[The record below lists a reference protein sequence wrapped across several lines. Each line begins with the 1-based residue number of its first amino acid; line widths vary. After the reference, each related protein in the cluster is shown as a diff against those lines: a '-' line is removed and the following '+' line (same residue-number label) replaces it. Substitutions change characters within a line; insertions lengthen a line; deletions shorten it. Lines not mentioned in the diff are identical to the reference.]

1 MKKHFLIKGGIKMAE
16 ISAINNFKK
25 YNSKSGR
32 SSIKNV
38 VREAFRELEK
48 FKNNVNQEL
57 TQFNKILV
65 KDLSVLERQY
75 YDTEVDSRSRDVIS
89 IVSQVQTGNFEARNG
104 VDLTYML
111 SLEKWEQYYKENL
124 EFLNDKFGKNAHC
137 VYAVIHFDES
147 TPHMQSMWTFS
158 EENNQKDEYTVS
170 DINTA
175 KVKSALTSAFLRR
188 NKELGLI
195 AGTDEYKKAFEEF
208 KVQEK
213 PKIIERQLAKMNK
226 NKSDKKFKFES
237 GTSPFTKDFYR
248 TFNEEFVNDFM
259 VTNPSINEL
268 KNKVKVFSNE
278 GAEVVVRRTKK
289 VNSSEDLDRTKFAME
304 KEKKD
309 LENKI
314 GSNDYSKN
322 EFMKYMEILSKR
334 EIIDR
339 KKKISKEDFLN
350 EFKNYET
357 DFKVRK
363 SNKGITDFK
372 RIFDIKKIIKD
383 KLNQRQN
390 NKNFKKNLKKEIKL
404 FDEIFKNVDFEAIN
418 KKIED
423 YSKAEKVEELIKNRD
438 NLYFEI
444 KTLETEESN
453 LKSSINFLEKEKNS
467 KNNEIRN
474 LDEQIWEKKIE
485 AEKPYVV
492 SERRKQEL
500 INEALNEARKRGNT
514 LMRNIKKDVEKE
526 EAKNNAIK
534 QDILDK
540 RLQMEPELQ
549 EINNKRRQLNDIYV
563 DLEEKKRRRKAELEK
578 LAQPIIQKE
587 VDDLVREHLRYYEV
601 TDKDIL
607 NFKANNKSEY
617 DKLFG
622 EAETRADEKIK
633 GGYIRRKYDAG
644 NKFINQ
650 MTNLL
655 HEDSNG
661 KFSLLEIEKT
671 VIAAIE
677 KLPDNTYG
685 WWNDFKIN
693 LDIELENTVR
703 ERKAVHNQNKS
714 KSQYHR
720 SR

>member
-1 MKKHFLIKGGIKMAE
+1 MAE

-25 YNSKSGR
+25 YNSGSGR
-32 SSIKNV
+32 SSINNV

-48 FKNNVNQEL
+48 FKNNVNHEL

-75 YDTEVDSRSRDVIS
+75 YDTEVDSRSRDVVS
-89 IVSQVQTGNFEARNG
+89 VVSQVQTGNFEARNG

-124 EFLNDKFGKNAHC
+124 EFLNKKFGKNAHC
-137 VYAVIHFDES
+137 VYAVIHLDES
-147 TPHMQSMWTFS
+147 TPHMQSLWTFS
-158 EENNQKDEYTVS
+158 EANNQKDKYTVS
-170 DINTA
+170 DVNTA

-226 NKSDKKFKFES
+226 NKSDKKFKFEN

-259 VTNPSINEL
+259 VNNTAVNEL
-268 KNKVKVFSNE
+268 KNKVKVFSSE
-278 GAEVVVRRTKK
+278 DVEVVVRRTEK

-309 LENKI
+309 LESKI
-314 GSNDYSKN
+314 GNNDYSKN
-322 EFMKYMEILSKR
+322 EFMKYTEILSKR
-334 EIIDR
+334 EIIDK

-357 DFKVRK
+357 DFKTRK
-363 SNKGITDFK
+363 SNKEITDFK
-372 RIFDIKKIIKD
+372 RIFNIKKIIRD

-423 YSKAEKVEELIKNRD
+423 YSKAEKVEELIKNRE

-444 KTLETEESN
+444 KMLETEASN
-453 LKSSINFLEKEKNS
+453 LKSSINFLEKEQNS

-474 LDEQIWEKKIE
+474 LDEQIWEKRTE

-500 INEALNEARKRGNT
+500 INEALNEARKRGDT

-540 RLQMEPELQ
+540 RLQMERELQ
-549 EINNKRRQLNDIYV
+549 EINNKRRQLNDSYA
-563 DLEEKKRRRKAELEK
+563 DLEEKKRRKKAELEK

-587 VDDLVREHLRYYEV
+587 VDNLVREHLRYYEV

-607 NFKANNKSEY
+607 NFKANNKLEY

-622 EAETRADEKIK
+622 EAEARADEKIK
-633 GGYIRRKYDAG
+633 GAYIRRKHDAG
-644 NKFINQ
+644 NKFIKQ
-650 MTNLL
+650 MTNML
-655 HEDSNG
+655 HEDANG

-677 KLPDNTYG
+677 NVPDNTYG
-685 WWNDFKIN
+685 WWDDFKNN
-693 LDIELENTVR
+693 LNIELENTVR
-703 ERKAVHNQNKS
+703 ERNAVHNRS
-714 KSQYHR
+714 KNDFQYDR

>member
-1 MKKHFLIKGGIKMAE
+1 MVKMAE
-16 ISAINNFKK
+16 ISALNNFKK

-32 SSIKNV
+32 SNINNV

-48 FKNNVNQEL
+48 FKNNVNQKL

-75 YDTEVDSRSRDVIS
+75 SDTKVDSRSRDVVS
-89 IVSQVQTGNFEARNG
+89 VVSQVQTGNFEAKNG

-124 EFLNDKFGKNAHC
+124 EFLSKKFDKNARC

-170 DINTA
+170 DVNPA
-175 KVKSALTSAFLRR
+175 KVKSALSSAFLRR
-188 NKELGLI
+188 NKKLGLT

-213 PKIIERQLAKMNK
+213 PKIIERQLAKLNK
-226 NKSDKKFKFES
+226 NKSDKKFKFEN

-259 VTNPSINEL
+259 LNNPVVNEL

-278 GAEVVVRRTKK
+278 GVEVVVRRTEK
-289 VNSSEDLDRTKFAME
+289 VNSSEELDRTKFAME

-309 LENKI
+309 LESKI

-322 EFMKYMEILSKR
+322 EFMKYTEILSKR
-334 EIIDR
+334 EIIDK

-350 EFKNYET
+350 GFKNYET

-372 RIFDIKKIIKD
+372 RIFNIKKIIRD

-423 YSKAEKVEELIKNRD
+423 YSKGEKVEELIKNRE

-444 KTLETEESN
+444 KTLETKASN
-453 LKSSINFLEKEKNS
+453 LKSSINVLEKEQIS
-467 KNNEIRN
+467 KNDEIRN
-474 LDEQIWEKKIE
+474 LDDQIWEKKME

-500 INEALNEARKRGNT
+500 INEALNEARKRGDT

-540 RLQMEPELQ
+540 RLQMERELQ
-549 EINNKRRQLNDIYV
+549 EINNKRRQLNDSYA
-563 DLEEKKRRRKAELEK
+563 DLEEKKRRKKAELEK

-607 NFKANNKSEY
+607 NFKANNRTEY

-622 EAETRADEKIK
+622 EAQARSDEKIK
-633 GGYIRRKYDAG
+633 GAYIRRKHDAG
-644 NKFINQ
+644 NKFIKQ
-650 MTNLL
+650 MTNML
-655 HEDSNG
+655 HEDANG

-677 KLPDNTYG
+677 NVPDSTYS
-685 WWNDFKIN
+685 WWNDFKNN
-693 LDIELENTVR
+693 LNIELENTVKDKNVVR
-703 ERKAVHNQNKS
+703 NRS
-714 KSQYHR
+714 SSQYDR
-720 SR
+720 S

>member
-1 MKKHFLIKGGIKMAE
+1 
-16 ISAINNFKK
+16 
-25 YNSKSGR
+25 
-32 SSIKNV
+32 
-38 VREAFRELEK
+38 
-48 FKNNVNQEL
+48 
-57 TQFNKILV
+57 
-65 KDLSVLERQY
+65 
-75 YDTEVDSRSRDVIS
+75 
-89 IVSQVQTGNFEARNG
+89 

-124 EFLNDKFGKNAHC
+124 EFLNKKFGKNAHC
-137 VYAVIHFDES
+137 VYAVIHLDES
-147 TPHMQSMWTFS
+147 TPHMQSLWTFS
-158 EENNQKDEYTVS
+158 EANNQKDKYTVS
-170 DINTA
+170 DVNTA

-188 NKELGLI
+188 NKELGLT

-259 VTNPSINEL
+259 VTNPSINDL

-278 GAEVVVRRTKK
+278 GAEVVVRRTEK

-372 RIFDIKKIIKD
+372 RIFNIKKIIKD

-404 FDEIFKNVDFEAIN
+404 FDEVFKNIDFETIN

-423 YSKAEKVEELIKNRD
+423 YSKGEKIEELIKNRE

-444 KTLETEESN
+444 KTLETEASN
-453 LKSSINFLEKEKNS
+453 LKSSINFLEKEQNS

-474 LDEQIWEKKIE
+474 LDEQIWEKKME

-500 INEALNEARKRGNT
+500 INEALNEARKRGDT

-540 RLQMEPELQ
+540 RLQLEQEQQEL
-549 EINNKRRQLNDIYV
+549 NNRLRQLNDSYA
-563 DLEEKKRRRKAELEK
+563 DLEKKKRHRKAELEK
-578 LAQPIIQKE
+578 LGQPIIQKE

-622 EAETRADEKIK
+622 EAEARADEKIK
-633 GGYIRRKYDAG
+633 GAYIRRKHNAG
-644 NKFINQ
+644 NKFIKQ

-655 HEDSNG
+655 HKDSNG

-677 KLPDNTYG
+677 NVPDNTYG
-685 WWNDFKIN
+685 WWDDFKNN
-693 LDIELENTVR
+693 LNIELENTVR
-703 ERKAVHNQNKS
+703 ERNAVHNRS
-714 KSQYHR
+714 KNDFQYDR

>member
-1 MKKHFLIKGGIKMAE
+1 MVKMAE

-32 SSIKNV
+32 SNINNV

-48 FKNNVNQEL
+48 FKNNVNQKL

-75 YDTEVDSRSRDVIS
+75 SDTKVDSRSRDVVS
-89 IVSQVQTGNFEARNG
+89 VVSQVQTGNFEAKNG
-104 VDLTYML
+104 VDLTYVL

-124 EFLNDKFGKNAHC
+124 EFLSKKFDKNARC

-170 DINTA
+170 DVNPA
-175 KVKSALTSAFLRR
+175 KVKSALSSAFLRR

-208 KVQEK
+208 KVQQK
-213 PKIIERQLAKMNK
+213 PKIIERQLAKLNK
-226 NKSDKKFKFES
+226 NKSDKKFKFEN

-259 VTNPSINEL
+259 LNNPVVNEL

-278 GAEVVVRRTKK
+278 GVEVVVRRTEK
-289 VNSSEDLDRTKFAME
+289 VNSSEELDRTKFAME

-309 LENKI
+309 LESKI

-322 EFMKYMEILSKR
+322 EFMKYTEILSKR
-334 EIIDR
+334 EIIDK

-363 SNKGITDFK
+363 SNKEITDFK
-372 RIFDIKKIIKD
+372 RIFNIKKIIRD

-404 FDEIFKNVDFEAIN
+404 FDEIFKNVDFEATN

-423 YSKAEKVEELIKNRD
+423 YSKGEKVEELIKNRE

-444 KTLETEESN
+444 KTLETEASN
-453 LKSSINFLEKEKNS
+453 LKSSINFLEKEQNS

-474 LDEQIWEKKIE
+474 LDEQIWEKRTE

-500 INEALNEARKRGNT
+500 INEALNEARKRGDT

-534 QDILDK
+534 QDILNK
-540 RLQMEPELQ
+540 RLQLEQEQQEL
-549 EINNKRRQLNDIYV
+549 NNRLRQLNDSYA
-563 DLEEKKRRRKAELEK
+563 DLEKKKRHRKAELEK
-578 LAQPIIQKE
+578 LGQPIIQKE
-587 VDDLVREHLRYYEV
+587 VNDLVREHLRYYEV

-622 EAETRADEKIK
+622 EAEARADEKIK
-633 GGYIRRKYDAG
+633 GAYIRRKHNAG
-644 NKFINQ
+644 NKFIKQ
-650 MTNLL
+650 MTNIL

-661 KFSLLEIEKT
+661 KFSLLEIEKA

-677 KLPDNTYG
+677 NVPDNTYG
-685 WWNDFKIN
+685 WWDDFKNN
-693 LDIELENTVR
+693 LNIELENTIKDR
-703 ERKAVHNQNKS
+703 NITRNRTN
-714 KSQYHR
+714 SQYGR
-720 SR
+720 RL

>member
-1 MKKHFLIKGGIKMAE
+1 MAE

-32 SSIKNV
+32 SNINNV

-48 FKNNVNQEL
+48 FKNNVNQKL

-75 YDTEVDSRSRDVIS
+75 SDTKVDSRSRDVVS
-89 IVSQVQTGNFEARNG
+89 VVSQVQTGNFEAKNG

-124 EFLNDKFGKNAHC
+124 EFLSKKFDKNARC

-170 DINTA
+170 DVNPA
-175 KVKSALTSAFLRR
+175 KVKSALSSAFLRR
-188 NKELGLI
+188 NKKLGLT

-213 PKIIERQLAKMNK
+213 PKIIERQLAKLNK
-226 NKSDKKFKFES
+226 NKSDKKFKFEN

-259 VTNPSINEL
+259 LNNPVVNEL

-278 GAEVVVRRTKK
+278 GVEVVVRRTEK
-289 VNSSEDLDRTKFAME
+289 VNSSEELDRTKFAME

-309 LENKI
+309 LESKI

-322 EFMKYMEILSKR
+322 EFMKYTEILSKR
-334 EIIDR
+334 EIIDK

-350 EFKNYET
+350 GFKNYET

-363 SNKGITDFK
+363 SNKKITDFK
-372 RIFDIKKIIKD
+372 RIFNIKKIIRD

-423 YSKAEKVEELIKNRD
+423 YSKGEKVEELIKNRE

-444 KTLETEESN
+444 KTLETEASN
-453 LKSSINFLEKEKNS
+453 LKSSINFLEKEQNS

-474 LDEQIWEKKIE
+474 LDEQIWEKRTE

-500 INEALNEARKRGNT
+500 INEALNEARKRGET
-514 LMRNIKKDVEKE
+514 LMRNIMKDVEKE
-526 EAKNNAIK
+526 KSKNNSLK
-534 QDILDK
+534 QDILNK
-540 RLQMEPELQ
+540 RLQLEQEQQEL
-549 EINNKRRQLNDIYV
+549 NNRLRQLNDSYE
-563 DLEEKKRRRKAELEK
+563 DLEKKKRHRKAELEK
-578 LAQPIIQKE
+578 LGQPIIQKE
-587 VDDLVREHLRYYEV
+587 VNDLVREHLRYYEV

-622 EAETRADEKIK
+622 EAEARADEKIK
-633 GGYIRRKYDAG
+633 GAYIRRKHNAG
-644 NKFINQ
+644 NKFIKQ

-655 HEDSNG
+655 HKDSNG
-661 KFSLLEIEKT
+661 KFSLLEIEKI

-677 KLPDNTYG
+677 KVPDNTYG
-685 WWNDFKIN
+685 WWDDFKNN
-693 LDIELENTVR
+693 LNIELENTVKDR
-703 ERKAVHNQNKS
+703 NITRNRTN
-714 KSQYHR
+714 SQYGR
-720 SR
+720 RL

>member
-1 MKKHFLIKGGIKMAE
+1 MVKMAE

-32 SSIKNV
+32 SNINNV

-48 FKNNVNQEL
+48 FKNNVNQKL

-75 YDTEVDSRSRDVIS
+75 SDTEVDSRSRDVVS
-89 IVSQVQTGNFEARNG
+89 VVSQVQTGNFEAKNG

-124 EFLNDKFGKNAHC
+124 EFLSKKFDKNARC

-170 DINTA
+170 DVNPA
-175 KVKSALTSAFLRR
+175 KVKSALSSAFLRR
-188 NKELGLI
+188 NKKLGLT

-213 PKIIERQLAKMNK
+213 PKIIERQLAKLNK
-226 NKSDKKFKFES
+226 NKSDKKFKFEN

-259 VTNPSINEL
+259 LNNPVVNEL

-278 GAEVVVRRTKK
+278 GVEVVVRRTEK
-289 VNSSEDLDRTKFAME
+289 VNSSEELDRTKFAME

-309 LENKI
+309 LESKI

-334 EIIDR
+334 EIIDK

-357 DFKVRK
+357 DFKTRK
-363 SNKGITDFK
+363 SNKEITDFK
-372 RIFDIKKIIKD
+372 RIFNIKKIIKD

-423 YSKAEKVEELIKNRD
+423 YSKGEKVEELIKNRE

-444 KTLETEESN
+444 KTLETEASN
-453 LKSSINFLEKEKNS
+453 LKSSINFLEKEQNS

-474 LDEQIWEKKIE
+474 LDEQIWEKRTE

-500 INEALNEARKRGNT
+500 INEALNEARKRGDT

-540 RLQMEPELQ
+540 RLQMEREQQEL
-549 EINNKRRQLNDIYV
+549 NNRLRQLNDSYA
-563 DLEEKKRRRKAELEK
+563 DLEEKKRHRKAELEK

-587 VDDLVREHLRYYEV
+587 VDNLVREHLKYYEV

-607 NFKANNKSEY
+607 NFKANNKFEY
-617 DKLFG
+617 DELFG
-622 EAETRADEKIK
+622 EAEARAYETIK
-633 GGYIRRKYDAG
+633 GAYIRRKHDAG
-644 NKFINQ
+644 NKFIKQ
-650 MTNLL
+650 MTNIL

-677 KLPDNTYG
+677 NVPDNTYS
-685 WWNDFKIN
+685 WWNDFKNN
-693 LDIELENTVR
+693 LNIELEKTVKDKNVVR
-703 ERKAVHNQNKS
+703 NRS
-714 KSQYHR
+714 SSQYDR
-720 SR
+720 SL

>member
-1 MKKHFLIKGGIKMAE
+1 MAE

-32 SSIKNV
+32 SSINNV

-57 TQFNKILV
+57 TQFNKILF
-65 KDLSVLERQY
+65 KDLSVLEQQY
-75 YDTEVDSRSRDVIS
+75 YDTEVDSRSRDVVS
-89 IVSQVQTGNFEARNG
+89 VVSQVQTGNFEARNG

-124 EFLNDKFGKNAHC
+124 EFLNKKFGENARC

-147 TPHMQSMWTFS
+147 TPHLHSMWTFS

-170 DINTA
+170 DVNPA
-175 KVKSALTSAFLRR
+175 KVKSALSSAFLRR
-188 NKELGLI
+188 NKELGLV

-213 PKIIERQLAKMNK
+213 PKIIERQLAKLNK
-226 NKSDKKFKFES
+226 NKSDKKFRFES
-237 GTSPFTKDFYR
+237 GTSPFIKDFYR

-259 VTNPSINEL
+259 VNNAAVNKL
-268 KNKVKVFSNE
+268 KNKVKMFSNE
-278 GAEVVVRRTKK
+278 GAEVVVRRTEK
-289 VNSSEDLDRTKFAME
+289 VNSSEDLDRTKFVME
-304 KEKKD
+304 KQKKD

-314 GSNDYSKN
+314 GSNDYSRN

-334 EIIDR
+334 EIIDK

-350 EFKNYET
+350 EFKNCET

-363 SNKGITDFK
+363 SNKEITDFK
-372 RIFDIKKIIKD
+372 RIFNIKKIIKD

-404 FDEIFKNVDFEAIN
+404 FDEVFKNVDFEAIN

-423 YSKAEKVEELIKNRD
+423 YSKGEKVEELIKNRE

-444 KTLETEESN
+444 KTLETKTSN
-453 LKSSINFLEKEKNS
+453 LKSSINFLEKEQIS
-467 KNNEIRN
+467 KNNEIHN
-474 LDEQIWEKKIE
+474 LDEQIWEKKME

-492 SERRKQEL
+492 SERRKEEL
-500 INEALNEARKRGNT
+500 INEALNEARKRGDT

-526 EAKNNAIK
+526 EARNNTIK

-540 RLQMEPELQ
+540 RLQLEHEQQEL
-549 EINNKRRQLNDIYV
+549 NNRLRQLNASYA
-563 DLEEKKRRRKAELEK
+563 DLEEKRKRRKAELEK
-578 LAQPIIQKE
+578 LAQPVVQKE

-601 TDKDIL
+601 ADKDIL

-617 DKLFG
+617 DKLLG
-622 EAETRADEKIK
+622 EVQARADEKIK
-633 GGYIRRKYDAG
+633 GAYIRRKHDAG
-644 NKFINQ
+644 KKFIKQ
-650 MTNLL
+650 MTNML
-655 HEDSNG
+655 HEDTNV
-661 KFSLLEIEKT
+661 KLSLLEIEKT

-677 KLPDNTYG
+677 KVPDNTYG
-685 WWNDFKIN
+685 WWNDFKNN
-693 LDIELENTVR
+693 LNIELENTVKDKNVVR
-703 ERKAVHNQNKS
+703 NRS
-714 KSQYHR
+714 SSQYDR
-720 SR
+720 S

>member
-1 MKKHFLIKGGIKMAE
+1 MAE

-32 SSIKNV
+32 SSINNV

-48 FKNNVNQEL
+48 FKNNVNQKL

-65 KDLSVLERQY
+65 KDLSVLEQQY
-75 YDTEVDSRSRDVIS
+75 YDTEVDSRSRDVVS
-89 IVSQVQTGNFEARNG
+89 VVSQVQTGNFEARNG

-124 EFLNDKFGKNAHC
+124 EFLNKKFGKNARC

-147 TPHMQSMWTFS
+147 TPHLQSMWTFL

-170 DINTA
+170 DVNPA
-175 KVKSALTSAFLRR
+175 KVKSALSSAFLRR
-188 NKELGLI
+188 NKELGLV

-213 PKIIERQLAKMNK
+213 PKIIERQLAKLNK

-259 VTNPSINEL
+259 VNNAAVNEL
-268 KNKVKVFSNE
+268 KNKIKVFSNE
-278 GAEVVVRRTKK
+278 GVEVVVRRTEK
-289 VNSSEDLDRTKFAME
+289 VNSSEELDRTKLVME
-304 KEKKD
+304 KKKKE

-334 EIIDR
+334 EIIDK

-363 SNKGITDFK
+363 SNKEITDFK
-372 RIFDIKKIIKD
+372 RIFNIKKIIKD
-383 KLNQRQN
+383 KLNQKQN

-404 FDEIFKNVDFEAIN
+404 FDEVFKNVDFEAIN

-423 YSKAEKVEELIKNRD
+423 YSKGEKVEELIKNRE

-444 KTLETEESN
+444 KTLETKTSN
-453 LKSSINFLEKEKNS
+453 LKSSINFLEKEQIS

-474 LDEQIWEKKIE
+474 LDEQILEKKKE
-485 AEKPYVV
+485 AEKPYLV

-500 INEALNEARKRGNT
+500 INEALNEARKRGDT

-540 RLQMEPELQ
+540 RLQMEREQQEL
-549 EINNKRRQLNDIYV
+549 NNRLRQLNDSYA

-578 LAQPIIQKE
+578 LAQPVVQQE

-622 EAETRADEKIK
+622 EAQARSDEKIK
-633 GGYIRRKYDAG
+633 RAYIRRKYDAG
-644 NKFINQ
+644 NKFIKQ
-650 MTNLL
+650 MTKIL
-655 HEDSNG
+655 HEDFNG

-677 KLPDNTYG
+677 NVPDSTYS
-685 WWNDFKIN
+685 WWNDFKNN
-693 LDIELENTVR
+693 LNIELENTVKDKNVVR
-703 ERKAVHNQNKS
+703 NRSN
-714 KSQYHR
+714 SQYDR
-720 SR
+720 SL

>member
-1 MKKHFLIKGGIKMAE
+1 MAE

-32 SSIKNV
+32 SNINNV

-48 FKNNVNQEL
+48 FKNNVNQKL

-75 YDTEVDSRSRDVIS
+75 SDTKVDSRSRDVVS
-89 IVSQVQTGNFEARNG
+89 VVSQVQTGNFEAKNG

-124 EFLNDKFGKNAHC
+124 EFLSKKFDKNARC

-170 DINTA
+170 DVNPA
-175 KVKSALTSAFLRR
+175 KVKSALSSAFLRR
-188 NKELGLI
+188 NKKLGLT

-213 PKIIERQLAKMNK
+213 PKIIERQLAKLNK
-226 NKSDKKFKFES
+226 NKSDKKFKFEN

-259 VTNPSINEL
+259 LNNPVVNEL

-278 GAEVVVRRTKK
+278 GVEVVVRRTEK
-289 VNSSEDLDRTKFAME
+289 VNSSEELDRTKFAME

-309 LENKI
+309 LESKI

-322 EFMKYMEILSKR
+322 EFMKYTEILSKR
-334 EIIDR
+334 EIIDK

-350 EFKNYET
+350 GFKNYET

-363 SNKGITDFK
+363 SNKKITDFK
-372 RIFDIKKIIKD
+372 RIFNIKKIIRD

-423 YSKAEKVEELIKNRD
+423 YSKGEKVEELIKNRE

-444 KTLETEESN
+444 KTLETEASN
-453 LKSSINFLEKEKNS
+453 LKSSINFLEKEQNS

-474 LDEQIWEKKIE
+474 LDEQIWEKRTE

-500 INEALNEARKRGNT
+500 INEALNEARKRGET
-514 LMRNIKKDVEKE
+514 LMRNIMKDVEKE
-526 EAKNNAIK
+526 KSKNNSLK
-534 QDILDK
+534 QDILNK
-540 RLQMEPELQ
+540 RLQLEQEQQEL
-549 EINNKRRQLNDIYV
+549 NNRLRQLNDSYE
-563 DLEEKKRRRKAELEK
+563 DLEKKKRHRKAELEK
-578 LAQPIIQKE
+578 LGQPIIQKE
-587 VDDLVREHLRYYEV
+587 VNDLVREHLRYYEV

-622 EAETRADEKIK
+622 EAEARADEKIK
-633 GGYIRRKYDAG
+633 GAYIRRKHNAG
-644 NKFINQ
+644 NKFIKQ
-650 MTNLL
+650 MTNIL

-677 KLPDNTYG
+677 NVPDNTYG
-685 WWNDFKIN
+685 WWDDFKNN
-693 LDIELENTVR
+693 LNIELENTVKDR
-703 ERKAVHNQNKS
+703 NITRNRTN
-714 KSQYHR
+714 SQYGR
-720 SR
+720 RL

>member
-1 MKKHFLIKGGIKMAE
+1 MAE

-32 SSIKNV
+32 SSINNV

-75 YDTEVDSRSRDVIS
+75 YDTEVDSRSRDVVS
-89 IVSQVQTGNFEARNG
+89 VVSQVQTGNFEARNG

-111 SLEKWEQYYKENL
+111 SLEKWEQYYKENF
-124 EFLNDKFGKNAHC
+124 EFLSKKFDKNARC

-170 DINTA
+170 DVNPA
-175 KVKSALTSAFLRR
+175 KVKSALSSAFLRR
-188 NKELGLI
+188 NKKLGLT

-213 PKIIERQLAKMNK
+213 PKIIERQLAKLNK

-259 VTNPSINEL
+259 VNNAVVNEL

-278 GAEVVVRRTKK
+278 GVEVVVRRTEK
-289 VNSSEDLDRTKFAME
+289 VNSSEELDRTKFAME

-309 LENKI
+309 LESKI

-322 EFMKYMEILSKR
+322 EFMKYTEILSKR
-334 EIIDR
+334 EIIDK

-363 SNKGITDFK
+363 SNKEITDFK
-372 RIFDIKKIIKD
+372 RIFNIKKIIRD

-423 YSKAEKVEELIKNRD
+423 YSKGEKVEELIKNRE

-444 KTLETEESN
+444 KTLETEASN
-453 LKSSINFLEKEKNS
+453 LKSSINFLEKEQNS

-474 LDEQIWEKKIE
+474 LDEQIWEKKME

-500 INEALNEARKRGNT
+500 INEALNEARKRGDT

-534 QDILDK
+534 QDILNK
-540 RLQMEPELQ
+540 RLQLEQEQQEL
-549 EINNKRRQLNDIYV
+549 NNRLRQLNDSYA
-563 DLEEKKRRRKAELEK
+563 DLEKKKRHRKAELEK
-578 LAQPIIQKE
+578 LGQPIIQKE
-587 VDDLVREHLRYYEV
+587 VNDLVREHLRYYEV

-622 EAETRADEKIK
+622 EAEARADEKIK
-633 GGYIRRKYDAG
+633 GAYIRRKHNAG
-644 NKFINQ
+644 NKFIKQ
-650 MTNLL
+650 MTNIL

-677 KLPDNTYG
+677 NVPDNTYG
-685 WWNDFKIN
+685 WWDDFKNN
-693 LDIELENTVR
+693 LNIELENTVKDR
-703 ERKAVHNQNKS
+703 NITRNRTN
-714 KSQYHR
+714 SQYGR
-720 SR
+720 RL

>member
-1 MKKHFLIKGGIKMAE
+1 MAE

-32 SSIKNV
+32 SSINNV

-48 FKNNVNQEL
+48 FKNNVNQKL

-65 KDLSVLERQY
+65 KDLSVLEQQY
-75 YDTEVDSRSRDVIS
+75 YDTEVDSRSRDVVS
-89 IVSQVQTGNFEARNG
+89 VVSQVQTGNFEARNG

-124 EFLNDKFGKNAHC
+124 EFLNKKFGKNARC

-147 TPHMQSMWTFS
+147 TPHLQSMWTFL

-170 DINTA
+170 DVNPA
-175 KVKSALTSAFLRR
+175 KVKSALSSAFLRR
-188 NKELGLI
+188 NKELGLV

-213 PKIIERQLAKMNK
+213 PKIIERQLAKLNK

-259 VTNPSINEL
+259 VNNAAVNEL
-268 KNKVKVFSNE
+268 KNKIKVFSNE
-278 GAEVVVRRTKK
+278 GVEVVVRRTEK
-289 VNSSEDLDRTKFAME
+289 VNSSEELDRTKFVME
-304 KEKKD
+304 KKKKE

-357 DFKVRK
+357 DFKARK
-363 SNKGITDFK
+363 SNKEITNFK
-372 RIFDIKKIIKD
+372 RIFNIKKIIKD

-404 FDEIFKNVDFEAIN
+404 FDEVFKNVDFEAIN

-423 YSKAEKVEELIKNRD
+423 YSKGEKVEELIKNRE

-444 KTLETEESN
+444 KTLETKTSN
-453 LKSSINFLEKEKNS
+453 LKSSINFLEKEQSS

-474 LDEQIWEKKIE
+474 LDEQIWEKKME

-500 INEALNEARKRGNT
+500 INEALNEARKRGDT

-540 RLQMEPELQ
+540 RLQMEREQQEL
-549 EINNKRRQLNDIYV
+549 NNRLRQLNDSYA

-578 LAQPIIQKE
+578 LAQPVVQQE

-622 EAETRADEKIK
+622 EAQARADEKIK
-633 GGYIRRKYDAG
+633 RAYIRRKYDAG
-644 NKFINQ
+644 NKFIKQ
-650 MTNLL
+650 MTKIL
-655 HEDSNG
+655 HEDFNG

-677 KLPDNTYG
+677 NVPDSTYS
-685 WWNDFKIN
+685 WWNDFKNN
-693 LDIELENTVR
+693 LNIELENTVKDKNVVR
-703 ERKAVHNQNKS
+703 NRSN
-714 KSQYHR
+714 SQYDR
-720 SR
+720 SL

>member
-1 MKKHFLIKGGIKMAE
+1 MAE

-25 YNSKSGR
+25 YNSGSGR
-32 SSIKNV
+32 SSINNV

-75 YDTEVDSRSRDVIS
+75 YDTEVDSRSRDVVS
-89 IVSQVQTGNFEARNG
+89 VVSQVQTGNFEAKNG

-124 EFLNDKFGKNAHC
+124 EFLNDKFSKNAHC

-170 DINTA
+170 DVNTA

-195 AGTDEYKKAFEEF
+195 AGTDEYKKAFGEF

-278 GAEVVVRRTKK
+278 DAEVVVRRTEK

-309 LENKI
+309 LESKI

-322 EFMKYMEILSKR
+322 EFMKYTEILSKR
-334 EIIDR
+334 EIVDR

-350 EFKNYET
+350 EFKNCEI

-363 SNKGITDFK
+363 SNKEITDFK
-372 RIFDIKKIIKD
+372 RIFNIKKIIRD

-404 FDEIFKNVDFEAIN
+404 FDEVFKNIDFEAIN

-423 YSKAEKVEELIKNRD
+423 YLKGEKVEELIKNRE

-444 KTLETEESN
+444 KTLETKASN
-453 LKSSINFLEKEKNS
+453 LKSSINVLEKEQIS
-467 KNNEIRN
+467 KNDEIRN
-474 LDEQIWEKKIE
+474 LDDQIWEKKIE

-540 RLQMEPELQ
+540 RLQMERELQ
-549 EINNKRRQLNDIYV
+549 EINNKRRQLNDSYA
-563 DLEEKKRRRKAELEK
+563 DLEEKKRRKKAELEK

-607 NFKANNKSEY
+607 NFKANNKFEY

-622 EAETRADEKIK
+622 EAEAKADEKIK
-633 GGYIRRKYDAG
+633 GAYIRRKHDAG
-644 NKFINQ
+644 NKFIKQ
-650 MTNLL
+650 MTNML
-655 HEDSNG
+655 HEDANG

-677 KLPDNTYG
+677 NVPDNTYG
-685 WWNDFKIN
+685 WWDDFKNN
-693 LDIELENTVR
+693 LNIELENTVKDR
-703 ERKAVHNQNKS
+703 NVVRNRS
-714 KSQYHR
+714 SSQYDR
-720 SR
+720 SL

>member
-32 SSIKNV
+32 SSINNV

-48 FKNNVNQEL
+48 FKNNVNQKL

-65 KDLSVLERQY
+65 KDLSVLEQQY
-75 YDTEVDSRSRDVIS
+75 YDTEVDSRSRDVVS
-89 IVSQVQTGNFEARNG
+89 VVSQVQTGNFEARNG

-124 EFLNDKFGKNAHC
+124 EFLNKKFGKNARC

-147 TPHMQSMWTFS
+147 TPHLQSMWTFL

-170 DINTA
+170 DVNPA
-175 KVKSALTSAFLRR
+175 KVKSALSSAFLRR
-188 NKELGLI
+188 NKELGLV

-213 PKIIERQLAKMNK
+213 PKIIERQLAKLNK

-259 VTNPSINEL
+259 VNNAVVNEL
-268 KNKVKVFSNE
+268 KNKIKVFSNE
-278 GAEVVVRRTKK
+278 GVEVVVRRTEK
-289 VNSSEDLDRTKFAME
+289 VNSSEELDRTKFVME
-304 KEKKD
+304 KKKKE

-363 SNKGITDFK
+363 SNKEITDFK
-372 RIFDIKKIIKD
+372 RIFNIKKIIKD
-383 KLNQRQN
+383 KLNQKQN

-404 FDEIFKNVDFEAIN
+404 FDEVFKNVDFEAIN

-423 YSKAEKVEELIKNRD
+423 YSKGEKVEELIKNRE

-444 KTLETEESN
+444 KTLETKASN
-453 LKSSINFLEKEKNS
+453 LKSSINVLEKEQIS

-492 SERRKQEL
+492 SERRKEEL
-500 INEALNEARKRGNT
+500 INEALNEARKRGDT

-540 RLQMEPELQ
+540 RLQMEREQQEL
-549 EINNKRRQLNDIYV
+549 NNRLRQLNDSYA

-578 LAQPIIQKE
+578 LAQPVVQQE

-622 EAETRADEKIK
+622 EAQARADEKIK
-633 GGYIRRKYDAG
+633 RAYIRRKYDAG
-644 NKFINQ
+644 NKFIKQ
-650 MTNLL
+650 MTKIL
-655 HEDSNG
+655 HEDFNG

-677 KLPDNTYG
+677 NVPDSTYS
-685 WWNDFKIN
+685 WWNDFKNN
-693 LDIELENTVR
+693 LNIELENTVKDKNVVR
-703 ERKAVHNQNKS
+703 NRSN
-714 KSQYHR
+714 SQYDR
-720 SR
+720 SL

>member
-1 MKKHFLIKGGIKMAE
+1 MAE

-25 YNSKSGR
+25 YNSGSGR
-32 SSIKNV
+32 SSINNV

-48 FKNNVNQEL
+48 FKNNVNQDL

-65 KDLSVLERQY
+65 KDLSILEQQY
-75 YDTEVDSRSRDVIS
+75 FDTEVDSRSKDVVS
-89 IVSQVQTGNFEARNG
+89 VVSQVQTGNFEARNG
-104 VDLTYML
+104 VDLTYMI

-124 EFLNDKFGKNAHC
+124 EFLNKKFGKNAHC
-137 VYAVIHFDES
+137 AYAVIHFDES

-158 EENNQKDEYTVS
+158 EENNQKAEYT
-170 DINTA
+170 INDVNPA
-175 KVKSALTSAFLRR
+175 KVKSALSSAFLRR
-188 NKELGLI
+188 NKELGLA

-213 PKIIERQLAKMNK
+213 PKIIERQLAKLNK

-278 GAEVVVRRTKK
+278 GAEVVVRRTEK
-289 VNSSEDLDRTKFAME
+289 VNSFEDLDRTKFAME

-322 EFMKYMEILSKR
+322 EFMKYTEILSKR

-357 DFKVRK
+357 DFKARK
-363 SNKGITDFK
+363 SNKEITDFK
-372 RIFDIKKIIKD
+372 RIFNIKKIIKD
-383 KLNQRQN
+383 KLSQRQE
-390 NKNFKKNLKKEIKL
+390 NKNFKKNLKKEVKL
-404 FDEIFKNVDFEAIN
+404 FDEVFKNVDFETIN

-423 YSKAEKVEELIKNRD
+423 YSKGEKVEELIKNKE

-444 KTLETEESN
+444 KTLETEASN
-453 LKSSINFLEKEKNS
+453 LKSSINFLKKEQIS

-474 LDEQIWEKKIE
+474 LDEQIWKKKTE
-485 AEKPYVV
+485 AEKPYRV

-500 INEALNEARKRGNT
+500 VNEALNEARKRGDT
-514 LMRNIKKDVEKE
+514 LMRNIMKDVEKE
-526 EAKNNAIK
+526 KAKNNALK
-534 QDILDK
+534 QDILNK
-540 RLQMEPELQ
+540 RLQLEREQQEL
-549 EINNKRRQLNDIYV
+549 NNRLRQLNDSYA

-578 LAQPIIQKE
+578 LAQPAIQKE
-587 VDDLVREHLRYYEV
+587 VNDLVREHLRYYEV

-607 NFKANNKSEY
+607 NFKAKNKSEY

-622 EAETRADEKIK
+622 EAEARVDEKIK
-633 GGYIRRKYDAG
+633 GAYVRRKHDAG
-644 NKFINQ
+644 QKFIKQ
-650 MTNLL
+650 ITNLL

-677 KLPDNTYG
+677 NVPDNTYG

-703 ERKAVHNQNKS
+703 ERNAVHNQNKS
-714 KSQYHR
+714 RPQYDR
-720 SR
+720 NR

>member
-32 SSIKNV
+32 SSINNV

-48 FKNNVNQEL
+48 FKNNVNQKL

-65 KDLSVLERQY
+65 KDLSVLEQQY
-75 YDTEVDSRSRDVIS
+75 YDTEVDSRSRDVVS
-89 IVSQVQTGNFEARNG
+89 VVSQVQTGNFEARNG

-124 EFLNDKFGKNAHC
+124 EFLNKKFGKNARC

-147 TPHMQSMWTFS
+147 TPHLQSMWTFL

-170 DINTA
+170 DVNPA
-175 KVKSALTSAFLRR
+175 KVKSALSSAFLRR
-188 NKELGLI
+188 NKELGLV

-213 PKIIERQLAKMNK
+213 PKIIERQLAKLNK

-259 VTNPSINEL
+259 VNNAAVNEL
-268 KNKVKVFSNE
+268 KNKIKVFSNE
-278 GAEVVVRRTKK
+278 GVEVVVRRTEK
-289 VNSSEDLDRTKFAME
+289 VNSSEELDRTKLVME
-304 KEKKD
+304 KKKKE

-334 EIIDR
+334 EIIDK

-363 SNKGITDFK
+363 SNKEITDFK
-372 RIFDIKKIIKD
+372 RIFNIKKIIKD
-383 KLNQRQN
+383 KLNQKQN

-404 FDEIFKNVDFEAIN
+404 FDEVFKNVDFEAIN

-423 YSKAEKVEELIKNRD
+423 YSKGEKVEELIKNRE

-444 KTLETEESN
+444 KTLETKTSN
-453 LKSSINFLEKEKNS
+453 LKSSINFLEKEQIS
-467 KNNEIRN
+467 KNNQIRN
-474 LDEQIWEKKIE
+474 LDEQILEKKKE
-485 AEKPYVV
+485 AEKPYLV

-500 INEALNEARKRGNT
+500 INEALNEARKRGDT

-540 RLQMEPELQ
+540 RLQMEREQQEL
-549 EINNKRRQLNDIYV
+549 NNRLRQLNDSYA

-578 LAQPIIQKE
+578 LAQPVVQQE

-622 EAETRADEKIK
+622 EAQARADEKIK
-633 GGYIRRKYDAG
+633 RAYIRRKYDAG
-644 NKFINQ
+644 NKFIKQ
-650 MTNLL
+650 MTKIL
-655 HEDSNG
+655 HEDFNG

-677 KLPDNTYG
+677 NVPDSTYS
-685 WWNDFKIN
+685 WWNDFKNN
-693 LDIELENTVR
+693 LNIELENTVKDKNVVR
-703 ERKAVHNQNKS
+703 NRSN
-714 KSQYHR
+714 SQYDR
-720 SR
+720 SL

>member
-1 MKKHFLIKGGIKMAE
+1 MAE

-32 SSIKNV
+32 SSINNV

-48 FKNNVNQEL
+48 FKNNVNQKL

-65 KDLSVLERQY
+65 KDLSVLEQQY
-75 YDTEVDSRSRDVIS
+75 YDTEVDSRSRDVVS
-89 IVSQVQTGNFEARNG
+89 VVSQVQTGNFEARNG

-124 EFLNDKFGKNAHC
+124 EFLNKKFGKNARC

-147 TPHMQSMWTFS
+147 TPHLQSMWTFL

-170 DINTA
+170 DVNPA
-175 KVKSALTSAFLRR
+175 KVKSALSSAFLRR
-188 NKELGLI
+188 NKELGLV

-213 PKIIERQLAKMNK
+213 PKIIERQLAKLNK

-259 VTNPSINEL
+259 VNNAAVNEL
-268 KNKVKVFSNE
+268 KNKIKVFSNE
-278 GAEVVVRRTKK
+278 GVEVVVRRTEK
-289 VNSSEDLDRTKFAME
+289 VNSSEELDRTKFVME
-304 KEKKD
+304 KKKKE

-334 EIIDR
+334 EIIDK

-363 SNKGITDFK
+363 SNKEITDFK
-372 RIFDIKKIIKD
+372 RIFNIKKIIKD

-404 FDEIFKNVDFEAIN
+404 FDEVFKNVDFEAIN

-423 YSKAEKVEELIKNRD
+423 YSKGEKVEELIKNRE

-444 KTLETEESN
+444 KTLETKTSN
-453 LKSSINFLEKEKNS
+453 LKSSINFLEKEQIS

-474 LDEQIWEKKIE
+474 LDEQILEKKKE
-485 AEKPYVV
+485 AEKPYLV

-500 INEALNEARKRGNT
+500 INEALNEARKRGDT

-540 RLQMEPELQ
+540 RLQMEREQQEL
-549 EINNKRRQLNDIYV
+549 NNRLRQLNDSYA

-578 LAQPIIQKE
+578 LAQPVVQQE

-622 EAETRADEKIK
+622 EAQARADEKIK
-633 GGYIRRKYDAG
+633 RAYIRRKYDAS
-644 NKFINQ
+644 NKFIKQ
-650 MTNLL
+650 MTKIL
-655 HEDSNG
+655 HEDFNG

-677 KLPDNTYG
+677 NVPDSTYS
-685 WWNDFKIN
+685 WWNDFKNN
-693 LDIELENTVR
+693 LNIELENTVKDKNVVR
-703 ERKAVHNQNKS
+703 NRSN
-714 KSQYHR
+714 SQYDR
-720 SR
+720 SL

>member
-1 MKKHFLIKGGIKMAE
+1 MAE
-16 ISAINNFKK
+16 ISALNNFKK

-32 SSIKNV
+32 SNINNV

-48 FKNNVNQEL
+48 FKNNVNQKL

-75 YDTEVDSRSRDVIS
+75 SDTEVDSRSRDVVS
-89 IVSQVQTGNFEARNG
+89 VVSQVQTGNFEAKNG

-124 EFLNDKFGKNAHC
+124 EFLNKKFGKNARC

-147 TPHMQSMWTFS
+147 TPHLQSMWTFL
-158 EENNQKDEYTVS
+158 EENNQKYEYTVS
-170 DINTA
+170 DVNPA
-175 KVKSALTSAFLRR
+175 KVKSALSSAFLRR
-188 NKELGLI
+188 NRELGLV

-213 PKIIERQLAKMNK
+213 PKIIERQLAKLNK

-259 VTNPSINEL
+259 LNNPVVNEL

-278 GAEVVVRRTKK
+278 GVEVVVRRTEK
-289 VNSSEDLDRTKFAME
+289 VNSSEELDRTKFAME

-309 LENKI
+309 LESKI

-322 EFMKYMEILSKR
+322 EFMKYTEILSKR
-334 EIIDR
+334 EIIDK

-357 DFKVRK
+357 DFKTRK
-363 SNKGITDFK
+363 SNKEITDFK
-372 RIFDIKKIIKD
+372 RIFNIKKIIKD

-390 NKNFKKNLKKEIKL
+390 NKNFKKNLKKEVKL
-404 FDEIFKNVDFEAIN
+404 FDEVFRDVDFEVIN

-423 YSKAEKVEELIKNRD
+423 YSKGEKVEELIKNRE

-444 KTLETEESN
+444 KTLETKASN
-453 LKSSINFLEKEKNS
+453 LKSSINFLEKEQNS

-474 LDEQIWEKKIE
+474 LDEQIWEKITE

-500 INEALNEARKRGNT
+500 INEALNEARKRGET
-514 LMRNIKKDVEKE
+514 LMRNIMKDVEKE
-526 EAKNNAIK
+526 KSKNNFLK
-534 QDILDK
+534 QDILNK
-540 RLQMEPELQ
+540 RLQLEQEQQEL
-549 EINNKRRQLNDIYV
+549 NNRLRQLNDSYA
-563 DLEEKKRRRKAELEK
+563 DLEKKKRHRKAELEK
-578 LAQPIIQKE
+578 LGQPIIQKE
-587 VDDLVREHLRYYEV
+587 VNDLVREHLRYYEV

-622 EAETRADEKIK
+622 EAEARADEKIK
-633 GGYIRRKYDAG
+633 GAYIRRKHNAG
-644 NKFINQ
+644 NKFIKQ

-655 HEDSNG
+655 HKDSNG

-677 KLPDNTYG
+677 NVPDNTYS
-685 WWNDFKIN
+685 WWNDFKNN
-693 LDIELENTVR
+693 LNIELEKTVKDKNVVR
-703 ERKAVHNQNKS
+703 NRS
-714 KSQYHR
+714 SSQYDR
-720 SR
+720 NL

>member
-1 MKKHFLIKGGIKMAE
+1 MAE

-25 YNSKSGR
+25 YNSGSGR
-32 SSIKNV
+32 SSINNV

-57 TQFNKILV
+57 TQFNKIFV

-75 YDTEVDSRSRDVIS
+75 YDTEVDSRSRDVVS
-89 IVSQVQTGNFEARNG
+89 VVSQVQTGNFEARNG

-170 DINTA
+170 DVNPA
-175 KVKSALTSAFLRR
+175 KVKSALSSAFLRR

-259 VTNPSINEL
+259 VKNPSINEL

-278 GAEVVVRRTKK
+278 GAEVVVRRTEK

-309 LENKI
+309 LESKI

-322 EFMKYMEILSKR
+322 EFMKYTEILSKR

-350 EFKNYET
+350 EFKNYEI

-363 SNKGITDFK
+363 SNKEITDFK
-372 RIFDIKKIIKD
+372 RIFNIKKIIRD

-404 FDEIFKNVDFEAIN
+404 FDEVFKNIDFEAIN

-423 YSKAEKVEELIKNRD
+423 YSKGEKVEELIKNRE

-444 KTLETEESN
+444 KTLETEASN
-453 LKSSINFLEKEKNS
+453 LKSSINFLEKEQNS

-474 LDEQIWEKKIE
+474 LDEQIWEKKME

-492 SERRKQEL
+492 SERRKQKL
-500 INEALNEARKRGNT
+500 INEALNEARKRGDT

-540 RLQMEPELQ
+540 RLQMERELQ
-549 EINNKRRQLNDIYV
+549 EINNKRRQLNDNYAN
-563 DLEEKKRRRKAELEK
+563 LEEKKRRKKAELEK

-607 NFKANNKSEY
+607 NFKANNKFEY

-622 EAETRADEKIK
+622 EAEAKADEKIK
-633 GGYIRRKYDAG
+633 GAYIRRKHDAG
-644 NKFINQ
+644 NKFIKQ
-650 MTNLL
+650 MTNIL

-677 KLPDNTYG
+677 NVPDSTYS
-685 WWNDFKIN
+685 WWNDFKNN
-693 LDIELENTVR
+693 LNIELENTVKDKNVVR
-703 ERKAVHNQNKS
+703 NRS
-714 KSQYHR
+714 SSQYDR
-720 SR
+720 SL

>member
-32 SSIKNV
+32 SSINNV

-65 KDLSVLERQY
+65 KDLSVLEQQY
-75 YDTEVDSRSRDVIS
+75 YDTEVDSRSRDVVS
-89 IVSQVQTGNFEARNG
+89 VVSQVQTGNFEARNS

-124 EFLNDKFGKNAHC
+124 EFLNKKFGKNARC

-147 TPHMQSMWTFS
+147 TPHLQSMWTFS

-170 DINTA
+170 DVNPA
-175 KVKSALTSAFLRR
+175 KVKSALSSAFLRR

-259 VTNPSINEL
+259 VKNPSINEL

-278 GAEVVVRRTKK
+278 GAEVVVRRTEK
-289 VNSSEDLDRTKFAME
+289 VNSSEDLDRTKFVME

-309 LENKI
+309 IENKI

-334 EIIDR
+334 EIIDK

-363 SNKGITDFK
+363 SNKKITDFK
-372 RIFDIKKIIKD
+372 RIFNINKIIKD

-404 FDEIFKNVDFEAIN
+404 FDEVFKNVDFEAIN

-423 YSKAEKVEELIKNRD
+423 YSKGEKVEELIKNRE

-444 KTLETEESN
+444 KTLETKTSN
-453 LKSSINFLEKEKNS
+453 LKSSINFLEKEQIS

-474 LDEQIWEKKIE
+474 LDEQIREKKIE
-485 AEKPYVV
+485 AEKPYVI
-492 SERRKQEL
+492 SEIRKQEL
-500 INEALNEARKRGNT
+500 INEALNEARKRGDT

-540 RLQMEPELQ
+540 RLQMERELQ
-549 EINNKRRQLNDIYV
+549 EINNKRRQLNDSYA
-563 DLEEKKRRRKAELEK
+563 DLEEKKRRKKAELEK

-607 NFKANNKSEY
+607 NFKANNKLEY

-622 EAETRADEKIK
+622 EAEARADEKIK
-633 GGYIRRKYDAG
+633 GGYIRRKHYAG
-644 NKFINQ
+644 RKFINQ
-650 MTNLL
+650 MTNML
-655 HEDSNG
+655 HENTNV
-661 KFSLLEIEKT
+661 KLSLLEIEKT

-677 KLPDNTYG
+677 NVPDNTYG
-685 WWNDFKIN
+685 WWDDFKNN
-693 LDIELENTVR
+693 LNIELENTVKDR
-703 ERKAVHNQNKS
+703 NITRNRTN
-714 KSQYHR
+714 SQYGR
-720 SR
+720 RL

>member
-1 MKKHFLIKGGIKMAE
+1 MAE

-32 SSIKNV
+32 NSINNV

-75 YDTEVDSRSRDVIS
+75 YDTEVDSRSRDVVS
-89 IVSQVQTGNFEARNG
+89 VVSQVQTGNFEARNG

-170 DINTA
+170 DVNTA

-213 PKIIERQLAKMNK
+213 PKIIERQLAKLNK

-259 VTNPSINEL
+259 VKNSSINEL

-278 GAEVVVRRTKK
+278 GAEVVVRRTEK

-309 LENKI
+309 LESKI

-322 EFMKYMEILSKR
+322 EFMKYTEILSKR

-372 RIFDIKKIIKD
+372 RIFNIKKIIRD

-404 FDEIFKNVDFEAIN
+404 FDEVFKNVDFEAIN

-423 YSKAEKVEELIKNRD
+423 YSKGEKVEELIKNRE

-444 KTLETEESN
+444 KTLETEASN
-453 LKSSINFLEKEKNS
+453 LKSSINFLEKEQSS

-474 LDEQIWEKKIE
+474 LDEQIWEKKME

-500 INEALNEARKRGNT
+500 INEALNEARKRGDT

-540 RLQMEPELQ
+540 RLQMERELQ
-549 EINNKRRQLNDIYV
+549 EINNKRRQLNDSYA

-587 VDDLVREHLRYYEV
+587 VDDLVREHLKYYEV

-607 NFKANNKSEY
+607 NFKANNKFEY
-617 DKLFG
+617 DELFG
-622 EAETRADEKIK
+622 EAEARAYETIK
-633 GGYIRRKYDAG
+633 GAYIRRKHDAG
-644 NKFINQ
+644 NKFIKQ
-650 MTNLL
+650 MTNIL

-671 VIAAIE
+671 VITAIE
-677 KLPDNTYG
+677 NVPDSTYS
-685 WWNDFKIN
+685 WWNDFKNN
-693 LDIELENTVR
+693 LNIELENTVKDKNVVR
-703 ERKAVHNQNKS
+703 NRS
-714 KSQYHR
+714 SSQYDR
-720 SR
+720 SL

>member
-32 SSIKNV
+32 SSINNV

-65 KDLSVLERQY
+65 KDLSVLEQQY
-75 YDTEVDSRSRDVIS
+75 YDTEVDSRSRDVVS
-89 IVSQVQTGNFEARNG
+89 VVSQVQTGNFEARNG

-124 EFLNDKFGKNAHC
+124 EFLNKKFGKNARC

-147 TPHMQSMWTFS
+147 TPHLQSMWTFL
-158 EENNQKDEYTVS
+158 EENNQKYEYTVS
-170 DINTA
+170 DVNPA
-175 KVKSALTSAFLRR
+175 KVKSALSSAFLRR
-188 NKELGLI
+188 NRELGLV

-213 PKIIERQLAKMNK
+213 PKIIERQLAKLNK

-259 VTNPSINEL
+259 LNNPVVNEL

-278 GAEVVVRRTKK
+278 GVEVVVRRTEK
-289 VNSSEDLDRTKFAME
+289 VNSSEELDRTKFAME

-309 LENKI
+309 LESKI

-322 EFMKYMEILSKR
+322 EFMKYTEILSKR
-334 EIIDR
+334 EIIDK

-357 DFKVRK
+357 DFKTRK
-363 SNKGITDFK
+363 SNKEITDFK
-372 RIFDIKKIIKD
+372 RIFNIKKIIKD

-390 NKNFKKNLKKEIKL
+390 NKNFKKNLKKEVKL
-404 FDEIFKNVDFEAIN
+404 FDEVFRDVDFEVIN

-423 YSKAEKVEELIKNRD
+423 YSKGEKVEELIKNRE

-444 KTLETEESN
+444 KTLETKASN
-453 LKSSINFLEKEKNS
+453 LKSSINFLEKEQIS
-467 KNNEIRN
+467 KNNEIHN
-474 LDEQIWEKKIE
+474 LDEQIWKKKME

-500 INEALNEARKRGNT
+500 INEALNEARKRGDT

-540 RLQMEPELQ
+540 RLQMEREQQELS
-549 EINNKRRQLNDIYV
+549 NRLRQLNDSYA
-563 DLEEKKRRRKAELEK
+563 DLEEKKRRRKSELEK
-578 LAQPIIQKE
+578 LAQPVVQKE

-607 NFKANNKSEY
+607 NFKANNKSKY

-622 EAETRADEKIK
+622 EAEARADEKIK
-633 GGYIRRKYDAG
+633 GAYIRRKHNAG
-644 NKFINQ
+644 NKFIKQ

-655 HEDSNG
+655 HKDSNG
-661 KFSLLEIEKT
+661 KFSLLEIEKI

-677 KLPDNTYG
+677 KVPDNTYG

-693 LDIELENTVR
+693 LDIELENTVKDR
-703 ERKAVHNQNKS
+703 NVVRNRS
-714 KSQYHR
+714 SSQCDR
-720 SR
+720 SL

>member
-1 MKKHFLIKGGIKMAE
+1 MAE

-25 YNSKSGR
+25 YNSGSGR
-32 SSIKNV
+32 SSINNV

-48 FKNNVNQEL
+48 FKNNVNQDL

-65 KDLSVLERQY
+65 KDLSVLEQQY
-75 YDTEVDSRSRDVIS
+75 FNTEVDSRSKDVVS
-89 IVSQVQTGNFEARNG
+89 VVSQVQTGNFEARNG
-104 VDLTYML
+104 VDLTYMI

-124 EFLNDKFGKNAHC
+124 EFLNKKFGKNAHC
-137 VYAVIHFDES
+137 AYAVIHFDES

-158 EENNQKDEYTVS
+158 EENNQKAEYT
-170 DINTA
+170 INDVNPA
-175 KVKSALTSAFLRR
+175 KVKSALSSAFLRR
-188 NKELGLI
+188 NKELGLA

-213 PKIIERQLAKMNK
+213 PKIIERQLAKLNK

-259 VTNPSINEL
+259 VNNVAVNEL
-268 KNKVKVFSNE
+268 KNKVKIFSNE
-278 GAEVVVRRTKK
+278 GVEVVVRRTEK

-309 LENKI
+309 LESKI

-322 EFMKYMEILSKR
+322 EFMKYTEILSKR
-334 EIIDR
+334 EIIDK

-363 SNKGITDFK
+363 SNKEITDFK
-372 RIFDIKKIIKD
+372 RIFNIKKIIKD

-423 YSKAEKVEELIKNRD
+423 YSKGEKVEELIKNRE

-444 KTLETEESN
+444 KTLETEASN
-453 LKSSINFLEKEKNS
+453 LKSSINFLEKEQNS

-474 LDEQIWEKKIE
+474 LDEQIWEKKME

-500 INEALNEARKRGNT
+500 VNEALSEARKRGAT
-514 LMRNIKKDVEKE
+514 LMKNIMKDVEKE

-534 QDILDK
+534 QNILDK
-540 RLQMEPELQ
+540 RLQMERELQ

-563 DLEEKKRRRKAELEK
+563 DLEEKKRRRKVELEK

-601 TDKDIL
+601 TDKDIF

-622 EAETRADEKIK
+622 KAEARADEKIK
-633 GGYIRRKYDAG
+633 EGYIRQKHDAG
-644 NKFINQ
+644 QKFIKQ
-650 MTNLL
+650 ITNLL

-671 VIAAIE
+671 VITAIE
-677 KLPDNTYG
+677 NVPDNTYG
-685 WWNDFKIN
+685 WWNDFKNN
-693 LDIELENTVR
+693 LNIELENTAKDR
-703 ERKAVHNQNKS
+703 NTVHNRGS
-714 KSQYHR
+714 SQYDR
-720 SR
+720 SL

>member
-1 MKKHFLIKGGIKMAE
+1 MAE

-32 SSIKNV
+32 SNINNV

-48 FKNNVNQEL
+48 FKNNVNQKL

-75 YDTEVDSRSRDVIS
+75 SDTKVDSRSRDVVS
-89 IVSQVQTGNFEARNG
+89 VVSQVQTGNFEAKNG

-124 EFLNDKFGKNAHC
+124 EFLSKKFDKNARC

-170 DINTA
+170 DVNPA
-175 KVKSALTSAFLRR
+175 KVKSALSSAFLRR
-188 NKELGLI
+188 NKKLGLT

-213 PKIIERQLAKMNK
+213 PKIIERQLAKLNK
-226 NKSDKKFKFES
+226 NKSDKKFKFEN

-259 VTNPSINEL
+259 LNNPVVNEL

-278 GAEVVVRRTKK
+278 GVEVVVRRTEK
-289 VNSSEDLDRTKFAME
+289 VNSSEELDRTKFAME

-309 LENKI
+309 LESKI

-322 EFMKYMEILSKR
+322 EFMKYTEILSKR
-334 EIIDR
+334 EIIDK

-350 EFKNYET
+350 GFKNYET

-363 SNKGITDFK
+363 SNKKITDFK
-372 RIFDIKKIIKD
+372 RIFNIKKIIRD

-423 YSKAEKVEELIKNRD
+423 YSKGEKVEELIKNRE

-444 KTLETEESN
+444 KTLETEASN
-453 LKSSINFLEKEKNS
+453 LKSSINFLEKEQNS

-474 LDEQIWEKKIE
+474 LDEQIWEKRTE

-500 INEALNEARKRGNT
+500 INEALNEARKRGET
-514 LMRNIKKDVEKE
+514 LMRNIMKDVEKE
-526 EAKNNAIK
+526 KSKNNFLK
-534 QDILDK
+534 QDILNK
-540 RLQMEPELQ
+540 RLQLEQEQQEL
-549 EINNKRRQLNDIYV
+549 NNRLRQLNDSYE
-563 DLEEKKRRRKAELEK
+563 DLEKKKRHRKAELEK
-578 LAQPIIQKE
+578 LGQPIIQKE
-587 VDDLVREHLRYYEV
+587 VNDLVREHLRYYEV

-622 EAETRADEKIK
+622 EAEARADEKIK
-633 GGYIRRKYDAG
+633 GAYIRRKHNAG
-644 NKFINQ
+644 NKFIKQ

-655 HEDSNG
+655 HKDSNG
-661 KFSLLEIEKT
+661 KFSLLEIEKI

-677 KLPDNTYG
+677 KVPDNTYG
-685 WWNDFKIN
+685 WWDDFKNN
-693 LDIELENTVR
+693 LNIELENTVKDR
-703 ERKAVHNQNKS
+703 NITRNRTN
-714 KSQYHR
+714 SQYGR
-720 SR
+720 RL

>member
-1 MKKHFLIKGGIKMAE
+1 MAE

-25 YNSKSGR
+25 YNSGSGR
-32 SSIKNV
+32 SSINNV

-48 FKNNVNQEL
+48 FKNNVNHEL

-65 KDLSVLERQY
+65 NDLSILEQQY
-75 YDTEVDSRSRDVIS
+75 YDTEVDSRSRDMVS
-89 IVSQVQTGNFEARNG
+89 VVSQVQTGNFEARNG

-124 EFLNDKFGKNAHC
+124 EFLNKKFGKNARC

-147 TPHMQSMWTFS
+147 TPHLQSMWTFS
-158 EENNQKDEYTVS
+158 EENNQKDEYAVS
-170 DINTA
+170 DVNPA
-175 KVKSALTSAFLRR
+175 KVKSALSSAFLRR

-213 PKIIERQLAKMNK
+213 PKIIERQLAKLNK

-259 VTNPSINEL
+259 VKNPSINEL

-278 GAEVVVRRTKK
+278 GAEIVVRRTEK

-372 RIFDIKKIIKD
+372 RIFNIKKIIRD

-404 FDEIFKNVDFEAIN
+404 FDEVFKNVDFEAIN

-423 YSKAEKVEELIKNRD
+423 YSKGEKVEELIKNRE

-444 KTLETEESN
+444 KTLETEASN
-453 LKSSINFLEKEKNS
+453 LKSSINFLEKEQSS

-500 INEALNEARKRGNT
+500 INEALNEARKRGDT

-540 RLQMEPELQ
+540 RLQMEREQQEL
-549 EINNKRRQLNDIYV
+549 NNRLRQLNDSYA

-578 LAQPIIQKE
+578 LAQPVVQKE

-622 EAETRADEKIK
+622 EAQARADEKVK
-633 GGYIRRKYDAG
+633 GAYIRRKHDAG
-644 NKFINQ
+644 NKFIKQ
-650 MTNLL
+650 MTNML
-655 HEDSNG
+655 HEDTNV
-661 KFSLLEIEKT
+661 KLSLLEIEKT

-677 KLPDNTYG
+677 NVPDNTYG
-685 WWNDFKIN
+685 WWNDFKNN
-693 LDIELENTVR
+693 LNIELENTVKD
-703 ERKAVHNQNKS
+703 RKVVRNRS
-714 KSQYHR
+714 SSQYDR
-720 SR
+720 SL

>member
-32 SSIKNV
+32 SSINNV

-65 KDLSVLERQY
+65 KDLSVLEQQY
-75 YDTEVDSRSRDVIS
+75 YDTEVDSRSRDVVS
-89 IVSQVQTGNFEARNG
+89 VVSQVQTGNFEARNG

-124 EFLNDKFGKNAHC
+124 EFLNKKFGKNARC

-147 TPHMQSMWTFS
+147 TPHLQSMWTFL

-170 DINTA
+170 DVNPA
-175 KVKSALTSAFLRR
+175 KVKSALSSAFLRR
-188 NKELGLI
+188 NRELGLV

-213 PKIIERQLAKMNK
+213 PKIIERQLAKLNK

-259 VTNPSINEL
+259 VNNAAVNEL
-268 KNKVKVFSNE
+268 KNKIKVFSNE
-278 GAEVVVRRTKK
+278 GVEVVVRRTEK
-289 VNSSEDLDRTKFAME
+289 VNSSEELDRTKFVME
-304 KEKKD
+304 KKKKE

-357 DFKVRK
+357 DFKARK

-372 RIFDIKKIIKD
+372 RIFNIKKIIKD

-390 NKNFKKNLKKEIKL
+390 NKNFKKNLKKEVKL
-404 FDEIFKNVDFEAIN
+404 FDEVFRDVDFEVIN

-423 YSKAEKVEELIKNRD
+423 YSKGEKVEELIKNRE

-444 KTLETEESN
+444 KTLETKASN
-453 LKSSINFLEKEKNS
+453 LKSSINFLEKEQIS
-467 KNNEIRN
+467 KNNEIHN
-474 LDEQIWEKKIE
+474 LDEQIWKKKME

-500 INEALNEARKRGNT
+500 INEALNEARKRGDT

-540 RLQMEPELQ
+540 RLQMEREQQEL
-549 EINNKRRQLNDIYV
+549 NNRLKQLNNSYA
-563 DLEEKKRRRKAELEK
+563 DLEEKKRRRKSELEK
-578 LAQPIIQKE
+578 LAQPVVQKE

-607 NFKANNKSEY
+607 NFKANNKFEY

-622 EAETRADEKIK
+622 EAEAKADDKIK
-633 GGYIRRKYDAG
+633 GAYIRRKYDAG

-677 KLPDNTYG
+677 KVPDNTYG

-693 LDIELENTVR
+693 LDIELENTVKDR
-703 ERKAVHNQNKS
+703 NVVRNRS
-714 KSQYHR
+714 SSQYDR
-720 SR
+720 SL

>member
-32 SSIKNV
+32 SSINNV

-57 TQFNKILV
+57 TKFNKILV

-75 YDTEVDSRSRDVIS
+75 YDTEVDSRSRDVVS
-89 IVSQVQTGNFEARNG
+89 VVSQVQTGNFEARNG

-124 EFLNDKFGKNAHC
+124 EFLNKKFGKNARC

-147 TPHMQSMWTFS
+147 TPHLQSMWTFS

-170 DINTA
+170 DVNPA
-175 KVKSALTSAFLRR
+175 KVKSALSSAFLRR

-259 VTNPSINEL
+259 VNNAAVNEL

-278 GAEVVVRRTKK
+278 DVEVVVRRTEK

-304 KEKKD
+304 KEKKE
-309 LENKI
+309 LESKI

-334 EIIDR
+334 EIIDK

-363 SNKGITDFK
+363 SNKEITDFK
-372 RIFDIKKIIKD
+372 RIFNIKKIIKD

-404 FDEIFKNVDFEAIN
+404 FDEVFKNVDFEAIN

-423 YSKAEKVEELIKNRD
+423 YSKGEKVEELIKNRE

-444 KTLETEESN
+444 KTLETKASN

-474 LDEQIWEKKIE
+474 LDEQIWEKKME
-485 AEKPYVV
+485 AEKPNVV

-500 INEALNEARKRGNT
+500 INEALNEARKRGDT

-526 EAKNNAIK
+526 EAKNNVIK

-540 RLQMEPELQ
+540 RLQMEREQQEL
-549 EINNKRRQLNDIYV
+549 NNRLRQLNDSYA
-563 DLEEKKRRRKAELEK
+563 DLVEKKRRRKAELEK
-578 LAQPIIQKE
+578 LAQPVVQQE

-622 EAETRADEKIK
+622 EAQARADEKIK
-633 GGYIRRKYDAG
+633 GAYIRRKHDAG
-644 NKFINQ
+644 NKFIKQ
-650 MTNLL
+650 MTNIL

-677 KLPDNTYG
+677 NVPDSSYS
-685 WWNDFKIN
+685 WWNDFKNN
-693 LDIELENTVR
+693 LNIELENTVKDKNVVR
-703 ERKAVHNQNKS
+703 NRSN
-714 KSQYHR
+714 SQYDR
-720 SR
+720 SL

>member
-1 MKKHFLIKGGIKMAE
+1 MAE

-32 SSIKNV
+32 SSINNV

-48 FKNNVNQEL
+48 FKNNVNQKL

-65 KDLSVLERQY
+65 KDLSVLEQQY
-75 YDTEVDSRSRDVIS
+75 YDTEVDSRSRDVVS
-89 IVSQVQTGNFEARNG
+89 VVSQVQTGNFEARNG

-124 EFLNDKFGKNAHC
+124 EFLNKKFGKNARC

-147 TPHMQSMWTFS
+147 TPHLQSMWTFL

-170 DINTA
+170 DVNPA
-175 KVKSALTSAFLRR
+175 KVKSALSSAFLRR
-188 NKELGLI
+188 NKELGLV

-213 PKIIERQLAKMNK
+213 PKIIERQLVKLNK

-259 VTNPSINEL
+259 VNNAAVNEL
-268 KNKVKVFSNE
+268 KNKIKVFSNE
-278 GAEVVVRRTKK
+278 GVEVVVRRTEK
-289 VNSSEDLDRTKFAME
+289 VNSSEELDRTKFVME
-304 KEKKD
+304 KKKKE

-334 EIIDR
+334 EIIDK

-363 SNKGITDFK
+363 SNKEITDFK
-372 RIFDIKKIIKD
+372 RIFNIKKIIKD
-383 KLNQRQN
+383 KLNQKQN

-404 FDEIFKNVDFEAIN
+404 FDEVFKNVDFEAIN

-423 YSKAEKVEELIKNRD
+423 YSKGEKVEELIKNRE

-444 KTLETEESN
+444 KTLETKTSN
-453 LKSSINFLEKEKNS
+453 LKSSINFLEKEQIS

-474 LDEQIWEKKIE
+474 LDEQILEKKKE
-485 AEKPYVV
+485 AEKPYLV

-500 INEALNEARKRGNT
+500 INEALNEARKRGDT

-540 RLQMEPELQ
+540 RLQMEREQQEL
-549 EINNKRRQLNDIYV
+549 NNRLRQLNDSYA

-578 LAQPIIQKE
+578 LAQPVVQQE

-622 EAETRADEKIK
+622 EAQARADEKIK
-633 GGYIRRKYDAG
+633 RAYIRRKYDAG
-644 NKFINQ
+644 NKFIKQ
-650 MTNLL
+650 MTKIL
-655 HEDSNG
+655 HEDFNG

-677 KLPDNTYG
+677 NVPDSTYS
-685 WWNDFKIN
+685 WWNDFKNN
-693 LDIELENTVR
+693 LNIELENTVKDKNVVR
-703 ERKAVHNQNKS
+703 NRSN
-714 KSQYHR
+714 SQYDR
-720 SR
+720 SL

>member
-1 MKKHFLIKGGIKMAE
+1 MAE
-16 ISAINNFKK
+16 ISALNNFKK

-32 SSIKNV
+32 SNINNV

-48 FKNNVNQEL
+48 FKNNVNQKL

-75 YDTEVDSRSRDVIS
+75 SDTEVDSRSRDVVS
-89 IVSQVQTGNFEARNG
+89 VVSQVQTGNFEAKNG

-124 EFLNDKFGKNAHC
+124 EFLSKKFDKNTRC

-170 DINTA
+170 DVNSA
-175 KVKSALTSAFLRR
+175 KVKSALSSAFLRR
-188 NKELGLI
+188 NKKLGLT

-208 KVQEK
+208 KVQQK
-213 PKIIERQLAKMNK
+213 PKIIERQLAKLNK
-226 NKSDKKFKFES
+226 NKSDKKFKFEN

-259 VTNPSINEL
+259 LNNPVVNEL

-278 GAEVVVRRTKK
+278 GVEVVVRRTEK
-289 VNSSEDLDRTKFAME
+289 VNSSEELDRTKFAME

-309 LENKI
+309 LESKI

-322 EFMKYMEILSKR
+322 EFMKYTEILSKR
-334 EIIDR
+334 EIIDK

-363 SNKGITDFK
+363 SNKEITDFK
-372 RIFDIKKIIKD
+372 RIFNIKKIIRD

-423 YSKAEKVEELIKNRD
+423 YSKGEKVEELIKNRE

-444 KTLETEESN
+444 KTLETEASN
-453 LKSSINFLEKEKNS
+453 LKSSINFLEKEQNS

-474 LDEQIWEKKIE
+474 LDEQIWEKRTE

-500 INEALNEARKRGNT
+500 INEALNEARKRGET
-514 LMRNIKKDVEKE
+514 LMRNIMKDVEKE
-526 EAKNNAIK
+526 KSKNNSLK
-534 QDILDK
+534 QDILNK
-540 RLQMEPELQ
+540 RLQLEQEQREL
-549 EINNKRRQLNDIYV
+549 NNRLRQLNDSYA
-563 DLEEKKRRRKAELEK
+563 DLEKKKRHRKAELEK
-578 LAQPIIQKE
+578 LGQPIIQKE
-587 VDDLVREHLRYYEV
+587 VNDLVREHLR
-601 TDKDIL
+601 
-607 NFKANNKSEY
+607 
-617 DKLFG
+617 
-622 EAETRADEKIK
+622 
-633 GGYIRRKYDAG
+633 
-644 NKFINQ
+644 
-650 MTNLL
+650 
-655 HEDSNG
+655 
-661 KFSLLEIEKT
+661 
-671 VIAAIE
+671 
-677 KLPDNTYG
+677 
-685 WWNDFKIN
+685 
-693 LDIELENTVR
+693 
-703 ERKAVHNQNKS
+703 
-714 KSQYHR
+714 
-720 SR
+720 

>member
-1 MKKHFLIKGGIKMAE
+1 MAE

-32 SSIKNV
+32 SSINNV
-38 VREAFRELEK
+38 AKEAFRELEK
-48 FKNNVNQEL
+48 FKNNVNHEL

-65 KDLSVLERQY
+65 NDLSILEQQY
-75 YDTEVDSRSRDVIS
+75 YDTEVDSRSRDVVS
-89 IVSQVQTGNFEARNG
+89 VVSQMQTGNFEARNG

-124 EFLNDKFGKNAHC
+124 EFLNKKFGKNARC

-147 TPHMQSMWTFS
+147 TPHLQSMWTFS

-170 DINTA
+170 DVNTA

-259 VTNPSINEL
+259 VNNAAVNEL

-278 GAEVVVRRTKK
+278 GAEVVVRRTEK

-304 KEKKD
+304 NEKKD

-322 EFMKYMEILSKR
+322 EFMKYTEILSKR

-363 SNKGITDFK
+363 SNKEITDFK
-372 RIFDIKKIIKD
+372 RIFNIKKIIKD

-404 FDEIFKNVDFEAIN
+404 FDEVFKNVDFEAIN

-423 YSKAEKVEELIKNRD
+423 YSKGEKIEELIKNRD

-444 KTLETEESN
+444 KTLETKASN
-453 LKSSINFLEKEKNS
+453 LKSSINVLEKEQIS
-467 KNNEIRN
+467 KNDEIRN
-474 LDEQIWEKKIE
+474 LDDQIWEKKIE

-500 INEALNEARKRGNT
+500 INEALNEARKRGDT

-540 RLQMEPELQ
+540 RLQMERELQ
-549 EINNKRRQLNDIYV
+549 EINNKRRQLNDSYA

-607 NFKANNKSEY
+607 NFKANNKFEY

-622 EAETRADEKIK
+622 EAEARADEKIK
-633 GGYIRRKYDAG
+633 GAYIRRKHDAG
-644 NKFINQ
+644 NKFIKQ
-650 MTNLL
+650 MTNIL

-671 VIAAIE
+671 VITAIE
-677 KLPDNTYG
+677 NVPDNTYG
-685 WWNDFKIN
+685 WWDDFKNN
-693 LDIELENTVR
+693 LNIELENTVKDR
-703 ERKAVHNQNKS
+703 NVVRNRS
-714 KSQYHR
+714 SSQYDR
-720 SR
+720 SL

>member
-1 MKKHFLIKGGIKMAE
+1 MAE

-32 SSIKNV
+32 SSINNV

-48 FKNNVNQEL
+48 FKNNVNQKL

-65 KDLSVLERQY
+65 KDLSVLEQQY
-75 YDTEVDSRSRDVIS
+75 YDTEVDSRSRDVVS
-89 IVSQVQTGNFEARNG
+89 VVSQVQTGNFEARNG

-124 EFLNDKFGKNAHC
+124 EFLSKKFDKNARC

-158 EENNQKDEYTVS
+158 EENNQKDEYTVN
-170 DINTA
+170 DVNPA
-175 KVKSALTSAFLRR
+175 KVKSALSSAFLRR
-188 NKELGLI
+188 NKKLGLT

-213 PKIIERQLAKMNK
+213 PKIIERQLAKLNK

-248 TFNEEFVNDFM
+248 TFNEESVNDFM
-259 VTNPSINEL
+259 VKNPSINEL

-278 GAEVVVRRTKK
+278 GAEVVVRRTEK

-309 LENKI
+309 LESKI

-322 EFMKYMEILSKR
+322 EFMKYTEILSKR
-334 EIIDR
+334 EIIDK

-363 SNKGITDFK
+363 SNKEITDFK
-372 RIFDIKKIIKD
+372 RIFNIKKIIKD
-383 KLNQRQN
+383 KLNQKQN

-404 FDEIFKNVDFEAIN
+404 FDEVFKNVDFEAIN

-423 YSKAEKVEELIKNRD
+423 YSKGEKVEELIKNRE

-444 KTLETEESN
+444 KTLETEASN
-453 LKSSINFLEKEKNS
+453 LKSSINFLEKEQNS

-474 LDEQIWEKKIE
+474 LDEQIWEKRTE

-500 INEALNEARKRGNT
+500 INEALNEARKRGET
-514 LMRNIKKDVEKE
+514 LMRNIMKDVEKE
-526 EAKNNAIK
+526 KSKNNSLK
-534 QDILDK
+534 QDILNK
-540 RLQMEPELQ
+540 RLQLEQ
-549 EINNKRRQLNDIYV
+549 EQRKLNNRLRQLNDSYA
-563 DLEEKKRRRKAELEK
+563 DLEKKKRHRKAELEK
-578 LAQPIIQKE
+578 LGQPIIQKE
-587 VDDLVREHLRYYEV
+587 VNDLVREHLRYYEV

-622 EAETRADEKIK
+622 EAEARADEKIK
-633 GGYIRRKYDAG
+633 GAYIRRKHNAG
-644 NKFINQ
+644 NKFIKQ
-650 MTNLL
+650 MTNIL

-661 KFSLLEIEKT
+661 KFSFLEIEKT

-677 KLPDNTYG
+677 NVPGNTYG
-685 WWNDFKIN
+685 WWDDFKNN
-693 LDIELENTVR
+693 LNIELENTVKDR
-703 ERKAVHNQNKS
+703 NITRNRTN
-714 KSQYHR
+714 SQYGR
-720 SR
+720 RL

>member
-1 MKKHFLIKGGIKMAE
+1 MAE

-25 YNSKSGR
+25 YNSKSSR
-32 SSIKNV
+32 SSINNV

-57 TQFNKILV
+57 TKFNKILV

-75 YDTEVDSRSRDVIS
+75 YDTEVDSRSRDVVS
-89 IVSQVQTGNFEARNG
+89 VVSQVQTGNFEARNG

-124 EFLNDKFGKNAHC
+124 EFLSKKFDKNARC
-137 VYAVIHFDES
+137 IYAVIHFDES

-170 DINTA
+170 DVNPA
-175 KVKSALTSAFLRR
+175 KVKSALSSAFLRR

-208 KVQEK
+208 KVQQK
-213 PKIIERQLAKMNK
+213 PKIIERQLAKLNK
-226 NKSDKKFKFES
+226 NKSDKKFKFEN

-259 VTNPSINEL
+259 LNNPVVNEL

-278 GAEVVVRRTKK
+278 GVEVVVRRTEK
-289 VNSSEDLDRTKFAME
+289 VNSSEELDRTKFAME

-309 LENKI
+309 LESKI

-322 EFMKYMEILSKR
+322 EFMKYTEILSKR
-334 EIIDR
+334 EIIDK

-363 SNKGITDFK
+363 SNKEIADFK
-372 RIFDIKKIIKD
+372 RIFNIKKIIRD

-404 FDEIFKNVDFEAIN
+404 FDEVFKNIDFEAIN

-423 YSKAEKVEELIKNRD
+423 YSKGEKVEELIKNRE

-444 KTLETEESN
+444 KTLETEASN
-453 LKSSINFLEKEKNS
+453 LKSSINFLEKEQNS

-474 LDEQIWEKKIE
+474 LDKQIWEKKIE
-485 AEKPYVV
+485 VEKPYVV

-500 INEALNEARKRGNT
+500 INEALNEARKRGET
-514 LMRNIKKDVEKE
+514 LMRNIMKDVEKE
-526 EAKNNAIK
+526 KSKNNSLK
-534 QDILDK
+534 QDILNK
-540 RLQMEPELQ
+540 RLQLEQEQQEL
-549 EINNKRRQLNDIYV
+549 NNRLRQLNDSYA
-563 DLEEKKRRRKAELEK
+563 DLEKKKRHRKAELEK
-578 LAQPIIQKE
+578 LGQPIIQKE
-587 VDDLVREHLRYYEV
+587 VNDLVREHLRYYEV

-622 EAETRADEKIK
+622 EAEARADEKIK
-633 GGYIRRKYDAG
+633 GAYIRRKHNAG
-644 NKFINQ
+644 NKFIKQ
-650 MTNLL
+650 MTNIL

-677 KLPDNTYG
+677 NVPDNTYG
-685 WWNDFKIN
+685 WWDNFKNN
-693 LDIELENTVR
+693 LNIELENTVKDR
-703 ERKAVHNQNKS
+703 NITRNRTN
-714 KSQYHR
+714 SQYGR
-720 SR
+720 RL

>member
-1 MKKHFLIKGGIKMAE
+1 MAE
-16 ISAINNFKK
+16 ISALNNFKK

-32 SSIKNV
+32 SNINNV
-38 VREAFRELEK
+38 VREAFRELGK
-48 FKNNVNQEL
+48 FKNNVNQKL

-75 YDTEVDSRSRDVIS
+75 SDTEVDSRSRDVVS
-89 IVSQVQTGNFEARNG
+89 VVSQVQTGNFEAKNG

-124 EFLNDKFGKNAHC
+124 EFLSKKFDKNTRC

-170 DINTA
+170 DVNPA
-175 KVKSALTSAFLRR
+175 KVKSALSSAFLRR
-188 NKELGLI
+188 NKKLGLTT
-195 AGTDEYKKAFEEF
+195 GTEEYKKAFEEF
-208 KVQEK
+208 KVQQK
-213 PKIIERQLAKMNK
+213 PKIIERQLAKLNK
-226 NKSDKKFKFES
+226 NKSDKKFKFEN

-259 VTNPSINEL
+259 LNNPVVNEL

-278 GAEVVVRRTKK
+278 GVEVVVRRTEK
-289 VNSSEDLDRTKFAME
+289 VNSSEELDRTKFAME

-309 LENKI
+309 LESKI

-322 EFMKYMEILSKR
+322 EFMKYTEILSKR
-334 EIIDR
+334 EIIDK

-357 DFKVRK
+357 DFKTRK
-363 SNKGITDFK
+363 SNKEITDFK
-372 RIFDIKKIIKD
+372 RIFNIKKIIKD

-423 YSKAEKVEELIKNRD
+423 YSKGEKVEELIKNRE

-444 KTLETEESN
+444 KTLETEASN
-453 LKSSINFLEKEKNS
+453 LKSSINFLEKEQNS

-474 LDEQIWEKKIE
+474 LDEQIWEKRTE

-500 INEALNEARKRGNT
+500 INEALNEARKRGDT

-534 QDILDK
+534 QDILNE
-540 RLQMEPELQ
+540 RLQMERELQ
-549 EINNKRRQLNDIYV
+549 EINNKRRQLNDSYA
-563 DLEEKKRRRKAELEK
+563 DLEEKKRRKKAELEK

-622 EAETRADEKIK
+622 EAQARADEKIK
-633 GGYIRRKYDAG
+633 GAYIRRKHDAG
-644 NKFINQ
+644 KKFIKQ
-650 MTNLL
+650 MTNML
-655 HEDSNG
+655 HEYINV
-661 KFSLLEIEKT
+661 KLSLLEIEKT

-677 KLPDNTYG
+677 NVPDNTYG
-685 WWNDFKIN
+685 WWDDFKNN
-693 LDIELENTVR
+693 LNIELENTVR
-703 ERKAVHNQNKS
+703 ERNAVHNRS
-714 KSQYHR
+714 KNDFQYDR

>member
-25 YNSKSGR
+25 YNSKLGR
-32 SSIKNV
+32 SSINNV

-75 YDTEVDSRSRDVIS
+75 YDTEVDSRSRDVVS
-89 IVSQVQTGNFEARNG
+89 VVSQVQTGNFEAKNG

-111 SLEKWEQYYKENL
+111 SLEKWEQYYKENF
-124 EFLNDKFGKNAHC
+124 EFLSKKFDKNARC

-170 DINTA
+170 DVNPA

-259 VTNPSINEL
+259 VKNPSINEL

-278 GAEVVVRRTKK
+278 GAEVVVRRTEK
-289 VNSSEDLDRTKFAME
+289 VNSSEDLDRTKFVME

-334 EIIDR
+334 EIIDK

-363 SNKGITDFK
+363 SNKEITDFK
-372 RIFDIKKIIKD
+372 RIFNIKKIIKD

-404 FDEIFKNVDFEAIN
+404 FDEVFKNIDFEAIN

-423 YSKAEKVEELIKNRD
+423 YSKGEKVEELIKNRE

-444 KTLETEESN
+444 KTLETEASN
-453 LKSSINFLEKEKNS
+453 LKSSINFLEKEQNS

-474 LDEQIWEKKIE
+474 LDEQIWEKKME

-500 INEALNEARKRGNT
+500 INEALNEARKRGDT

-526 EAKNNAIK
+526 EAKNNSLK
-534 QDILDK
+534 QDILNK
-540 RLQMEPELQ
+540 RLQLEQEQQEL
-549 EINNKRRQLNDIYV
+549 NNRLRQLNDSYA
-563 DLEEKKRRRKAELEK
+563 DLEKKKRHRKAELEK
-578 LAQPIIQKE
+578 LGQPIIQKE
-587 VDDLVREHLRYYEV
+587 VNDLVREHLRYYEV

-607 NFKANNKSEY
+607 NFKANNKFEY

-622 EAETRADEKIK
+622 EAEARAYETIK
-633 GGYIRRKYDAG
+633 GAYIRRKHDAG
-644 NKFINQ
+644 NKFIKQ
-650 MTNLL
+650 MTNIL

-677 KLPDNTYG
+677 NVPGNTYG
-685 WWNDFKIN
+685 WWDDFKNN
-693 LDIELENTVR
+693 LNIELENTVKDR
-703 ERKAVHNQNKS
+703 NITRNRTN
-714 KSQYHR
+714 SQYGR
-720 SR
+720 RL

>member
-1 MKKHFLIKGGIKMAE
+1 MAE

-25 YNSKSGR
+25 YNSGSGR
-32 SSIKNV
+32 SSINNV
-38 VREAFRELEK
+38 VKEAFRELEK

-65 KDLSVLERQY
+65 KDLSVLEQQY
-75 YDTEVDSRSRDVIS
+75 YDTEVDSRSRDVVS
-89 IVSQVQTGNFEARNG
+89 VVSQVQTGNFEARNG

-124 EFLNDKFGKNAHC
+124 EFLSKKFGKNARC

-147 TPHMQSMWTFS
+147 TPHLQSMWTFS

-170 DINTA
+170 DVNPA
-175 KVKSALTSAFLRR
+175 KVKSALSSAFLRR

-259 VTNPSINEL
+259 VNNAAVNEL

-278 GAEVVVRRTKK
+278 DVEVVVRRTEK

-334 EIIDR
+334 EIIDK

-363 SNKGITDFK
+363 SNKEITDFK
-372 RIFDIKKIIKD
+372 RIFNIKKIIKD

-404 FDEIFKNVDFEAIN
+404 FDEVFKNVDFEAIN

-423 YSKAEKVEELIKNRD
+423 YSKGEKVEELIKNRE

-444 KTLETEESN
+444 KTLETKTSN
-453 LKSSINFLEKEKNS
+453 LKSSINFLEKEQIS

-474 LDEQIWEKKIE
+474 LDEQILEKKKE
-485 AEKPYVV
+485 SEKPYLV

-500 INEALNEARKRGNT
+500 INEALNEARKRGDT

-540 RLQMEPELQ
+540 RLQMECEQQEL
-549 EINNKRRQLNDIYV
+549 NNRLRQLNDSYA

-578 LAQPIIQKE
+578 LAQPVVQQE

-607 NFKANNKSEY
+607 NFKANNKFEY
-617 DKLFG
+617 DELFG
-622 EAETRADEKIK
+622 DAEARAYEKIK
-633 GGYIRRKYDAG
+633 GAYIRRKHDAG
-644 NKFINQ
+644 NKFIKQ
-650 MTNLL
+650 MTNIL

-661 KFSLLEIEKT
+661 KFSLLEIEKA

-677 KLPDNTYG
+677 NVPDNTYG
-685 WWNDFKIN
+685 WWDDFKNN
-693 LDIELENTVR
+693 LNIELENTIKDR
-703 ERKAVHNQNKS
+703 NITRNRTN
-714 KSQYHR
+714 SQYGR
-720 SR
+720 RL

>member
-1 MKKHFLIKGGIKMAE
+1 MAE

-25 YNSKSGR
+25 YNSGSGR
-32 SSIKNV
+32 SSINNV

-75 YDTEVDSRSRDVIS
+75 YDTEVDSRSRDVVS
-89 IVSQVQTGNFEARNG
+89 VVSQVQTGNFEARNG

-124 EFLNDKFGKNAHC
+124 EFLNKKFGKNARC

-147 TPHMQSMWTFS
+147 TPHLQSMWTFS

-170 DINTA
+170 DVNTA

-259 VTNPSINEL
+259 VKNPSINEL

-278 GAEVVVRRTKK
+278 GTEVVVRRTEK

-304 KEKKD
+304 NEKKE
-309 LENKI
+309 LESKI

-322 EFMKYMEILSKR
+322 EFMKYTEILSKR

-350 EFKNYET
+350 EFKNYEI

-363 SNKGITDFK
+363 SNKEITDFK
-372 RIFDIKKIIKD
+372 RIFNIKKIIRD

-404 FDEIFKNVDFEAIN
+404 FDEVFKNIDFEAIN

-423 YSKAEKVEELIKNRD
+423 YSKGEKVEELIKNRE

-444 KTLETEESN
+444 KTLETKASN
-453 LKSSINFLEKEKNS
+453 LKSSINVLEKEQIS
-467 KNNEIRN
+467 KNDEIRN
-474 LDEQIWEKKIE
+474 LDDQIWEKKME
-485 AEKPYVV
+485 SEKPYVV

-500 INEALNEARKRGNT
+500 INEALNEARKRGDT

-540 RLQMEPELQ
+540 RLQMERELQ
-549 EINNKRRQLNDIYV
+549 EINNKRRQLNDSYA
-563 DLEEKKRRRKAELEK
+563 DLEEKKRRKKAELEN

-607 NFKANNKSEY
+607 NFKANNKFEY

-622 EAETRADEKIK
+622 EAEARADEKIK
-633 GGYIRRKYDAG
+633 GAYIRRKHDAG
-644 NKFINQ
+644 NKFIKQ
-650 MTNLL
+650 MTNML
-655 HEDSNG
+655 HEDANE

-677 KLPDNTYG
+677 NVPDTTYG
-685 WWNDFKIN
+685 WWDDFKNN
-693 LDIELENTVR
+693 LNIELENTVKDR
-703 ERKAVHNQNKS
+703 NITRNRTN
-714 KSQYHR
+714 SQYGR
-720 SR
+720 RL

>member
-1 MKKHFLIKGGIKMAE
+1 MAE

-25 YNSKSGR
+25 YNSGSGR
-32 SSIKNV
+32 SSINNV
-38 VREAFRELEK
+38 VRETFRELEK
-48 FKNNVNQEL
+48 FKNNVNQDL

-65 KDLSVLERQY
+65 KDLSILEQQY
-75 YDTEVDSRSRDVIS
+75 FDTEVDSRSKDVVS
-89 IVSQVQTGNFEARNG
+89 VVSQVQTGNFEARNG

-137 VYAVIHFDES
+137 VYAAIHFDES
-147 TPHMQSMWTFS
+147 TPHLQSMWTFS
-158 EENNQKDEYTVS
+158 EENNHKDEYAVS
-170 DINTA
+170 DVNPA
-175 KVKSALTSAFLRR
+175 KVKSALSSAFLRR

-213 PKIIERQLAKMNK
+213 PKIIERQLAKLNK

-259 VTNPSINEL
+259 VKNPSINEL

-278 GAEVVVRRTKK
+278 GAEVVVRRTEK
-289 VNSSEDLDRTKFAME
+289 VNSFEDLDRTKFAME
-304 KEKKD
+304 KEKKE

-314 GSNDYSKN
+314 GGNDYSKN
-322 EFMKYMEILSKR
+322 EFMKYTEILSKR

-357 DFKVRK
+357 DFKARK
-363 SNKGITDFK
+363 SNKEITDFK
-372 RIFDIKKIIKD
+372 RIFNIKKIIKD
-383 KLNQRQN
+383 KLSQRQE
-390 NKNFKKNLKKEIKL
+390 NKNFKKNLKKEVKL
-404 FDEIFKNVDFEAIN
+404 FDEVFKNVDFETIN

-423 YSKAEKVEELIKNRD
+423 YSKGEKVEELIKNKE

-444 KTLETEESN
+444 KTLETEASN
-453 LKSSINFLEKEKNS
+453 LKSSINFLKKEQIS

-474 LDEQIWEKKIE
+474 LDEQIWKKKTE
-485 AEKPYVV
+485 AEKPYRV

-500 INEALNEARKRGNT
+500 VNEALNEARKRGDT
-514 LMRNIKKDVEKE
+514 LMRNIMKDVEKE
-526 EAKNNAIK
+526 KAKNNALK
-534 QDILDK
+534 QDILNK
-540 RLQMEPELQ
+540 RLQLEREQQEL
-549 EINNKRRQLNDIYV
+549 NNRLRQLNDSYA

-578 LAQPIIQKE
+578 LTQPAIQKE
-587 VDDLVREHLRYYEV
+587 VNDLVREHLRYYEV

-607 NFKANNKSEY
+607 NFKAKNKSEY

-622 EAETRADEKIK
+622 EAEARVDEKIK
-633 GGYIRRKYDAG
+633 GAYVRRKHDAG
-644 NKFINQ
+644 QKFIKQ
-650 MTNLL
+650 ITNLL

-677 KLPDNTYG
+677 NVPDNTYG

-703 ERKAVHNQNKS
+703 ERNAVHNQNKS
-714 KSQYHR
+714 RPQYDR
-720 SR
+720 NR